1 MKSMAGACPTS
12 MCLTLHHYTQV
23 HADTASQG
31 PLAEMYHL
39 MKQEYCGATRMVS
52 RHDFKDGVRA
62 MMVDKDKSPKWEP
75 AELSQVDSAAVK
87 SIVDPLPTELQL
99 AWKEQLI

>member
-1 MKSMAGACPTS
+1 MAGACPTS
-12 MCLTLHHYTQV
+12 LCLTLHHYSQV
-23 HADTASQG
+23 HADTASEG
-31 PLAEMYHL
+31 PLSDMYHL

-62 MMVDKDKSPKWEP
+62 MMVDKDKAPKWQPE
-75 AELSQVDSAAVK
+75 ELSQVDATAVK
-87 SIVDPLPTELQL
+87 SILDPLPEDLQL

>member
-1 MKSMAGACPTS
+1 
-12 MCLTLHHYTQV
+12 
-23 HADTASQG
+23 
-31 PLAEMYHL
+31 
-39 MKQEYCGATRMVS
+39 MVS